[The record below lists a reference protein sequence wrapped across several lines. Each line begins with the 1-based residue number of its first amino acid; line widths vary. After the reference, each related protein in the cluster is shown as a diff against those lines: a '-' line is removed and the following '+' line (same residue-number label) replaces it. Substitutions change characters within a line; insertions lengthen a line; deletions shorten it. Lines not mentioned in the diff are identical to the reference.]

1 MNRSNTIGIVLI
13 GLIMFGFMWFQAKQ
27 TEKQM
32 AVQAQLDSIARV
44 EQMAAM
50 AMDSIKRAQGI
61 VADGESAG
69 VKVMNMPA
77 YKDSLLT
84 EARLAS
90 PEILTLTNDKVQ
102 ISFTTKGAQIHSVR
116 LNDYQ
121 AYDSTALYLIK
132 PEMSQMGI
140 SVFAGENINT
150 KDFVFHVAEHDDS
163 TVVMRLPFAGGGYIQ
178 QKYWLTEG
186 SYMMQNEL
194 SFVGMEN
201 VIPRNVSMLD
211 IDWSVVIPR
220 LEKGYKNEKQYSKL
234 DYYFS
239 GDKKPEEIA
248 KGRDE
253 SERVDTKVKWF
264 AFQQQFFSAIMTS
277 GTEFA
282 SADFAVKYFAE
293 DDPSHNLMACS
304 ARLRSDFQPGSDNIS
319 LSYEYYLGPNDYRTL
334 KEYDMNYEKIIPL
347 GGWLV
352 GWISRFVIIPI
363 FDFLGKFISSYGLI
377 ILLLTLIIKIVIMP
391 LTIKSYKSSAK
402 MQVIKPE
409 IDKLNE
415 KYPNEKD
422 AMKKQQAMMNL
433 YQKAG
438 ISPMGGCLPML
449 LQFPIL
455 FAMFR
460 FFPASIELRQQKF
473 LWADDLSSYDSILD
487 FGFNIPL
494 LGDHL
499 SLFALLMAV
508 TMFVYSKMTSGQM
521 SNDPNMAGMKFMS
534 LYLMPIM
541 MFFICNNLSA
551 ALSYYYLLS
560 NIITM
565 IVTWYIRRFV
575 VTEDKVRAEMMLN
588 SSKPKKKS
596 KWQQKLEEAQR
607 MQEQMLKE
615 QQKKNRR

>member
-32 AVQAQLDSIARV
+32 AAQAQLDSIARV

-50 AMDSIKRAQGI
+50 AMDSLKRAQGI
-61 VADGESAG
+61 VTEGESAG
-69 VKVMNMPA
+69 VKVINMPA

-84 EARLAS
+84 EARLAA
-90 PEILTLTNDKVQ
+90 PEVYMLANDKVE
-102 ISFTTKGAQIHSVR
+102 IGFTTKGAQVYSVKI
-116 LNDYQ
+116 NDYK

-140 SVFAGENINT
+140 SVFAGENVNT
-150 KDFVFHVAEHDDS
+150 KDFVFQVAEHNDS
-163 TVVMRLPFAGGGYIQ
+163 SIVMRLPFSGGGYIQ

-194 SFVGMEN
+194 SLVGMEN

-211 IDWSVVIPR
+211 MDWSVIIPR
-220 LEKGYKNEKQYSKL
+220 LEKGYKYERQYSKL

-239 GDKKPEEIA
+239 GDKAPEEMA
-248 KGRDE
+248 EGKDD
-253 SERVDTKVKWF
+253 SERIDTKLKWF

-277 GTEFA
+277 GSEFA
-282 SADFAVKYFAE
+282 SADFSVKYFNE
-293 DDPSHNLMACS
+293 DDPSRNLMACS
-304 ARLRSDFQPGSDNIS
+304 ARLRSDFQAGSSNIV
-319 LSYEYYLGPNDYRTL
+319 LPYEFYFGPNDYRTL
-334 KEYDMNYEKIIPL
+334 KEYDMHYERIIPL
-347 GGWLV
+347 GGSLV

-363 FDFLGKFISSYGLI
+363 FDFLGKFITNYGLI
-377 ILLLTLIIKIVIMP
+377 ILLLTLIIKTVIMP

-409 IDKLNE
+409 MDKINA
-415 KYPNEKD
+415 KYPDQKD
-422 AMKKQQAMMNL
+422 AMKKQQATMEL

-455 FAMFR
+455 WAMFK

-508 TMFVYSKMTSGQM
+508 TMFFYSKMTSGQM
-521 SNDPNMAGMKFMS
+521 SDDPNMAGMKFMS

-541 MFFICNNLSA
+541 MFFICNSLSA

-565 IVTWYIRRFV
+565 ITTWIIRKFV
-575 VTEDKVRAEMMLN
+575 VTEDKVRAEMLLN
-588 SSKPKKKS
+588 SNKPKKKS
-596 KWQQKLEEAQR
+596 KWQQKLEEAQK
-607 MQEQMLKE
+607 MQEQMQR
-615 QQKKNRR
+615 QQKNRR